1 MLPLGTIRAKLSSGN
16 RNVCKK
22 LILCK
27 KKKIPVWIGFLGPAF
42 SCGRLV
48 LDFMLLKFELERQ
61 KKSNMF
67 CLNSDSETIRLPYEE
82 GELLEYLDAEEL
94 PPILVDLLEKSQ
106 V

>member
-1 MLPLGTIRAKLSSGN
+1 MD
-16 RNVCKK
+16 VK

-27 KKKIPVWIGFLGPAF
+27 KMVCVDRFLPTLLFPLASLF
-42 SCGRLV
+42 QISSCV
-48 LDFMLLKFELERQ
+48 NLKH
-61 KKSNMF
+61 KDNVF

-106 V
+106 VWIFVYKKNLRIVPR

>member
-1 MLPLGTIRAKLSSGN
+1 MNG
-16 RNVCKK
+16 
-22 LILCK
+22 
-27 KKKIPVWIGFLGPAF
+27 KIKA
-42 SCGRLV
+42 
-48 LDFMLLKFELERQ
+48 
-61 KKSNMF
+61 MF